1 MANIST
7 LTISG
12 SNQYINIT
20 DHASAP
26 SPTAGKLY
34 ANTTSIYWEDT
45 DLAAGGG
52 DAMDKVKSQ
61 GPTTEGAATGATGL
75 ANSSVFMAPN
85 SNTAVNILF
94 NQGTA
99 ITGSYNTTIHIGGD
113 CQLPGVAITSDGTNG
128 SQTFND
134 LALND
139 ATITAQGGAH
149 HDSGGSVSL
158 RMAGAGYGDGT
169 DAAYNALAMNFDG
182 TGDFLQIPTGDYLG
196 FDQTEDFTLDMFL
209 YPTTLG
215 SDDGI
220 FSTNDNNSQLYGVIF
235 YVNDTSK
242 LEFRVQEGANPLS
255 SIRTA
260 ADLTTNIWQ
269 HVAVDRHNGVTRIY
283 INGAPQTIDITGG
296 GGLHS
301 LTPDG
306 KGLSGNYGDDA
317 TGVSSVGAV
326 LGRYYINSHD
336 NYYYVGYIDNFRYTK
351 GYARFRGND
360 FSTQLPILGRKITG
374 NRGGEFTVRGQAFY
388 AGGGDD
394 VSLADTG
401 IVNRT
406 GDDTTGEGL
415 VSVVID
421 APQTVNS
428 TAFMVPVIFK
438 NTSDVQLTLNYNMWA
453 SVRANTDTSNAATTK
468 MTHYGARGL
477 WLGGQSSA
485 ATVDIIEY
493 NTIATSAEAIDFGNL
508 TAATRSLSATSGGSR
523 AIVGGGTQGDPG
535 TVVDV
540 IEFVTVASTGEA
552 TDFGNLGAA
561 CNHLAALADG
571 NRGCFAGGDRPS
583 TSNVIDFVTISVAG
597 NATDFGDMG
606 VVRSHSGSCS
616 NGSRGIV
623 AGDLPPQSHAFD
635 IEYFTIGT
643 LGNTIDF
650 GNQFEDRSLW
660 GDMGTDD
667 GSRGVFMGGG
677 ANPPNTDTI
686 DYISIGTISN
696 ASDFG
701 NLNTARGRGAACSD
715 GTKGLLGGGYSSSP
729 LARYDSKDLI
739 TIGTLG
745 NASDFNEL
753 SAIRDELASTSGD

>member
-61 GPTTEGAATGATGL
+61 GPTTEGTADGATGL

-242 LEFRVQEGANPLS
+242 LEFRIQEGGNPLS

-260 ADLTTNIWQ
+260 ADLTTNLWQ

-388 AGGGDD
+388 VGGGDD

-453 SVRANTDTSNAATTK
+453 SVRANTDTSSAATTR

-477 WLGGQSSA
+477 WLGGQTA
-485 ATVDIIEY
+485 PALQDTIDY
-493 NTIATSAEAIDFGNL
+493 NTIATSAEAVDFGNL
-508 TAATRSLSATSGGSR
+508 TTATRNLSAASGGSR
-523 AIVGGGTQGDPG
+523 AVVGGGTQSPG
-535 TVVDV
+535 ATDT

-552 TDFGNLGAA
+552 TDFGNLAAA
-561 CNHLAALADG
+561 CRDLTALADG

-583 TSNVIDFVTISVAG
+583 TSNVIDFITISVAG
-597 NATDFGDMG
+597 NASDFGDMG
-606 VVRSHSGSCS
+606 VVRSHLGSCS

-623 AGDLPPQSHAFD
+623 VSDYPPQSHTFD
-635 IEYFTIGT
+635 IEYFAIGT
-643 LGNTIDF
+643 LGNTLDF
-650 GNQFEDRSLW
+650 GNTIEDKPLW
-660 GDMGTDD
+660 GDMATDD

-677 ANPPNTDTI
+677 TTPPNSDTI
-686 DYISIGTISN
+686 DYINMGSIGNS
-696 ASDFG
+696 ADFG
-701 NLNTARGRGAACSD
+701 NLNTGRGRAGACSD
-715 GTKGLLGGGYSSSP
+715 GTRGLLGGGYTDP
-729 LARYDSKDLI
+729 GATYYDSKDLI

-753 SAIRDELASTSGD
+753 SQARHELASTSGD